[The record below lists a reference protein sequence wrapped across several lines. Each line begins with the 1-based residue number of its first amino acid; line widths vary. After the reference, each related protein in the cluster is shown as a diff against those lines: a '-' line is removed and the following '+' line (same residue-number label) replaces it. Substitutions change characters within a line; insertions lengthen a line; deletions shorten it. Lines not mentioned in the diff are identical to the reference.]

1 MWFFFS
7 VCSSCT
13 LCLHMIC
20 TLVCYYQYISIVK
33 YVFYCFWQIYIGRA
47 KADVLL
53 CRARLWTCFVGFS
66 YSPSGPNIQPQSGVI
81 TPCEQKSVTRVPE
94 RCLRLPRLPEWLV
107 RVQRLQSFRC
117 DKLSKLSDVQIHL
130 YFRQFLC
137 FPHHFICFKW
147 KCHIKLIPAFWLV

>member
-1 MWFFFS
+1 MWFF
-7 VCSSCT
+7 CSCVFF
-13 LCLHMIC
+13 LHSLSSNDLYFGLLLSIYWYYEIRVLLPLANIC
-20 TLVCYYQYISIVK
+20 VK
-33 YVFYCFWQIYIGRA
+33 A
-47 KADVLL
+47 NVLL
-53 CRARLWTCFVGFS
+53 CLARLWTCFVGFS
-66 YSPSGPNIQPQSGVI
+66 YSRSGPNIQPQSGVI

-94 RCLRLPRLPEWLV
+94 RCLRLRRLPEWLV

-147 KCHIKLIPAFWLV
+147 KCHIKLMPAFWLV